1 MSGRPPGAVSLADIL
16 AELQLIRQANEGQQ
30 RQPSTL
36 SRGDRA
42 TLARLLPVLGATYGE
57 DGFTSRDCA
66 EDEVPGLRLVVRQMS
81 AKAIGKLLARADG
94 VAINALTVQRQ
105 RTEFQVI
112 VWHVATC

>member
-16 AELQLIRQANEGQQ
+16 AELQLIRQAIEGQQ